1 MVTDK
6 NSWRK
11 CLYCGRYIS
20 FRDMEDGRKVKF
32 IEMCD
37 YDGTENYYGWDPPD
51 YYYVP
56 AHKKCW
62 NKNQKIKH

>member
-1 MVTDK
+1 
-6 NSWRK
+6 
-11 CLYCGRYIS
+11 
-20 FRDMEDGRKVKF
+20 MEDGRKVKF

-37 YDGTENYYGWDPPD
+37 YNGTENYYGWDPPD